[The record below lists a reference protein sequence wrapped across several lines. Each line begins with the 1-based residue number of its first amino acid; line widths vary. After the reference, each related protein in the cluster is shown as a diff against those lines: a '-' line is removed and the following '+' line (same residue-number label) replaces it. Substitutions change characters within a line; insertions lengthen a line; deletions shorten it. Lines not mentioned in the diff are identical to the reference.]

1 MIDLLNVSYKQDEM
15 TINLS
20 VPTDTD
26 NLPYNLA
33 DLFMKIIEDSDANN
47 EIVIRQLIDVFGYSE
62 KGGEE

>member
-1 MIDLLNVSYKQDEM
+1 M